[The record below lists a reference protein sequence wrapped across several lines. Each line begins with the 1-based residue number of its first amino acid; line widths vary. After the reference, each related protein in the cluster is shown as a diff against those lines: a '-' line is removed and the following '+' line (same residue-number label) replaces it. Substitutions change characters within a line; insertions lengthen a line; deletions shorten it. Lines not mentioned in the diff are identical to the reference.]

1 MKRMLLFTLC
11 SLTVLISIA
20 QSPKKTIKKLG
31 NNPIFF
37 IDSVNVD
44 NSELQKYDP
53 TEIAQVT
60 VYKDKEATDL
70 FGEDGKDG
78 VVYIFTKKYTK
89 AKYWLYFQS
98 KSDDYKKL
106 VPSAENDTAV
116 QYILNKRVLKDNFEG
131 DLFIIDDTIFKSIR
145 LLTKEILLKEFNISN
160 KEFGFQIISNTP
172 DNLYR
177 GKKKF

>member
-1 MKRMLLFTLC
+1 MKRILFFTLC
-11 SLTVLISIA
+11 SFIGLISIA
-20 QSPKKTIKKLG
+20 QSPKRTIKKLG

-78 VVYIFTKKYTK
+78 VVYIFTKK
-89 AKYWLYFQS
+89 WF
-98 KSDDYKKL
+98 
-106 VPSAENDTAV
+106 P
-116 QYILNKRVLKDNFEG
+116 
-131 DLFIIDDTIFKSIR
+131 
-145 LLTKEILLKEFNISN
+145 LLKAILRC
-160 KEFGFQIISNTP
+160 NT
-172 DNLYR
+172 Y
-177 GKKKF
+177 

>member
-1 MKRMLLFTLC
+1 
-11 SLTVLISIA
+11 LISIG

-70 FGEDGKDG
+70 LGEDGKDG
-78 VVYIFTKKYTK
+78 VVYIFTKNIQRLSTGYIFSLNLMTTK
-89 AKYWLYFQS
+89 NLFQLP
-98 KSDDYKKL
+98 K
-106 VPSAENDTAV
+106 A
-116 QYILNKRVLKDNFEG
+116 ILR
-131 DLFIIDDTIFKSIR
+131 
-145 LLTKEILLKEFNISN
+145 FN
-160 KEFGFQIISNTP
+160 T
-172 DNLYR
+172 Y
-177 GKKKF
+177 